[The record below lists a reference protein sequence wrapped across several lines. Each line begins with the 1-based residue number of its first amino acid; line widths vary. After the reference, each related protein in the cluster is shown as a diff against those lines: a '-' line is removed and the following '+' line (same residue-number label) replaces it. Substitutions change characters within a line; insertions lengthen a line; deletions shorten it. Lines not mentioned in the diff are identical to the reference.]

1 MRLLARGWRFH
12 GRDLPPLAV
21 ALLLAACGSHEADA
35 GTADSTAAPVVG
47 AQTAVA
53 TRQPFAETVNA
64 IGTVMARP
72 GKIAALAPPAAT
84 RVMHIFVAVGQRVA
98 AGAPLVEFDRAPFDA
113 EARSAEAA
121 LTAAQHGYD
130 RAKRLVDAG
139 ILARKDLDQAGTDLA
154 QAEANAVAARRA
166 QAYATLRAPI
176 AGVVTHLDAVLSGA
190 VDPSRTVVEVADPNA
205 LDLVF
210 TTSPGDAARIRPG
223 AAVRVTAGQQATGEA
238 LGTGSV
244 LDVAATVDTTS
255 RGVAVR
261 ARLERPTR
269 PLRIGETVFGQITV
283 ATNPNAVTVPI
294 AALVPEGEG
303 YKVFVVDASRHAH
316 ATPVS
321 VGART
326 QQLAEITRGLEGG
339 ETVVTSGAY
348 GVQDSATVVPITTA
362 PGAPAPESAGAEKGA
377 GKGDSAGAKP

>member
-1 MRLLARGWRFH
+1 
-12 GRDLPPLAV
+12 
-21 ALLLAACGSHEADA
+21 
-35 GTADSTAAPVVG
+35 
-47 AQTAVA
+47 
-53 TRQPFAETVNA
+53 
-64 IGTVMARP
+64 
-72 GKIAALAPPAAT
+72 
-84 RVMHIFVAVGQRVA
+84 
-98 AGAPLVEFDRAPFDA
+98 
-113 EARSAEAA
+113 
-121 LTAAQHGYD
+121 
-130 RAKRLVDAG
+130 
-139 ILARKDLDQAGTDLA
+139 
-154 QAEANAVAARRA
+154 
-166 QAYATLRAPI
+166 
-176 AGVVTHLDAVLSGA
+176 
-190 VDPSRTVVEVADPNA
+190 
-205 LDLVF
+205 
-210 TTSPGDAARIRPG
+210 
-223 AAVRVTAGQQATGEA
+223 
-238 LGTGSV
+238 V

-362 PGAPAPESAGAEKGA
+362 PGAPAPESAGAEKRA
-377 GKGDSAGAKP
+377 GKGDTAGAKP